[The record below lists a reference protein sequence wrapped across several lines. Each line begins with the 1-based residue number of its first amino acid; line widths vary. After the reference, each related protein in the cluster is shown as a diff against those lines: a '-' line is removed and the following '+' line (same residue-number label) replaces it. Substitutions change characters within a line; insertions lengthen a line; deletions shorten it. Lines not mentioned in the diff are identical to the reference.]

1 MVATATTPVND
12 RRIGGAPPAPTP
24 ERPDDS
30 PPRVL
35 PKWARKMRQDH
46 IAETSALQRR
56 ISHLEDEL
64 MHTRTAARELREAQ
78 FQAQNALAVYG
89 DKTELSE
96 IKQRVALHPTFAE
109 LPEQGRALVAQ
120 VAKAM
125 GVNPFMHLHC
135 WMQGNK
141 LQITLDYKGLL
152 FLAGADNIMETTRLL
167 TRDEL
172 IARGVNEKD
181 IDHGAIGAVCEV
193 TEIDKAAR
201 CKAAGIEY
209 KPVLGFSVWYPEQ
222 TKKKR
227 DGGTY
232 TITNEPPNGRDGAWV
247 AERNALRAALYKV
260 SDLGLKLARHI
271 EGVHESEEGWAA
283 ELPEHTPAPDMVEG
297 TFTETAEPKAAA
309 TDVTNADPEPPQADS
324 PPVGSEPKRCKN
336 CKERAAVETG
346 LGDDYCALCA
356 DRIANQQAAK
366 ES

>member
-1 MVATATTPVND
+1 MAATATATAND
-12 RRIGGAPPAPTP
+12 RRIGGAPSQAPPT
-24 ERPDDS
+24 RTDDS
-30 PPRVL
+30 PPREL
-35 PKWARKMRQDH
+35 PRWALKMRQDH

-56 ISHLEDEL
+56 ISQLEDEL
-64 MHTRTAARELREAQ
+64 MHTRTASRELREAQ

-89 DKTELSE
+89 ETTELSE
-96 IKQRVALHPTFAE
+96 IKQRVALHPTFAG
-109 LPEQGRALVAQ
+109 LNDQGRALVAQ
-120 VAKAM
+120 VAHAM

-152 FLAGADNIMETTRLL
+152 YLAGQDNIMESTRLL

-172 IARGVNEKD
+172 IARGVAEKD
-181 IDHGAIGAVCEV
+181 IDRGAIGAVCEV
-193 TEIDKAAR
+193 TEIDKAGR
-201 CKAAGIEY
+201 CKAAGLEY
-209 KPVLGFSVWYPEQ
+209 RPVTGYAVWLPD
-222 TKKKR
+222 KAA
-227 DGGTY
+227 
-232 TITNEPPNGRDGAWV
+232 PNGRDGAWV
-247 AERNALRAALYKV
+247 AEKNALRAALYKV

-271 EGVHESEEGWAA
+271 EGVHESDDGWAA
-283 ELPEHTPAPDMVEG
+283 ELPEHTPAPDVVEG
-297 TFTETAEPKAAA
+297 TFTETPVPKASA
-309 TDVTNADPEPPQADS
+309 TDVTNYDPEPPEADH

>member
-1 MVATATTPVND
+1 MVATTATND
-12 RRIGGAPPAPTP
+12 RRIGGAPPQAPP
-24 ERPDDS
+24 SRPDDS
-30 PPRVL
+30 PPREL
-35 PKWARKMRQDH
+35 PRWALKMRQDH
-46 IAETSALQRR
+46 IAETSALKRR
-56 ISHLEDEL
+56 ISQLEDEL
-64 MHTRTAARELREAQ
+64 MHTRTAARETREAQ

-125 GVNPFMHLHC
+125 GVNPFMHLHA
-135 WMQGNK
+135 WVDNKNK
-141 LQITLDYKGLL
+141 LNITLDYKGLL
-152 FLAGADNIMETTRLL
+152 FLAGADNIMEDTRLL

-172 IARGVNEKD
+172 LARGVNEED
-181 IDHGAIGAVCEV
+181 VDRGAIGAVCEV

-247 AERNALRAALYKV
+247 AEKNALRAALYKV

-271 EGVHESEEGWAA
+271 EGVHESEEGWSA
-283 ELPEHTPAPDMVEG
+283 ELPEHASAPEVVEG
-297 TFTETAEPKAAA
+297 TFTETPEPLKASAG
-309 TDVTNADPEPPQADS
+309 DVTNADPEPPEADS
-324 PPVGSEPKRCKN
+324 PPVGSELPKCVRCH
-336 CKERAAVETG
+336 ERPATG
-346 LGDDYCALCA
+346 QPPFEDHCALCA
-356 DRIANQQAAK
+356 TKAANELAAK